1 MLLDHCLSLLKKY
14 FMRHRFA
21 VILRPILIIAA
32 TLMAIEITAVSA
44 NAQKPIV
51 YQPLTLP
58 ASNEAND
65 TLTEKDI
72 PLGDGGFARDYRVK
86 FQAGD
91 QVVID
96 LTSDNFDTIVTL
108 LGADGSTIGQNDDGP
123 DGSNNSLLFARIKN
137 TGEYIIRVRAFG
149 ETGGGAFKLKVTRLQ
164 PINVTSQKSG
174 KMGR

>member
-1 MLLDHCLSLLKKY
+1 MT
-14 FMRHRFA
+14 HRFA
-21 VILRPILIIAA
+21 RIFRPVLIIAA
-32 TLMAIEITAVSA
+32 TLTAIELTALSA
-44 NAQKPIV
+44 NAQKPVV

-86 FQAGD
+86 LKAGD
-91 QVVID
+91 QVAID

-123 DGSNNSLLFARIKN
+123 DGSNNSLLFARIKG
-137 TGEYIIRVRAFG
+137 TGEYIIRVRSFG
-149 ETGGGAFKLKVTRLQ
+149 ETGGGAFKLKITPLQ
-164 PINVTSQKSG
+164 PVK
-174 KMGR
+174 

>member
-1 MLLDHCLSLLKKY
+1 MS
-14 FMRHRFA
+14 HRLA
-21 VILRPILIIAA
+21 LILRPVLVIAA
-32 TLMAIEITAVSA
+32 TLIAIEIIAMSA
-44 NAQKPIV
+44 NAQKPVV

-72 PLGDGGFARDYRVK
+72 PLGDGGFARDYRVR

-91 QVVID
+91 QVAID

-123 DGSNNSLLFARIKN
+123 DGSNNSLLFARIKDA
-137 TGEYIIRVRAFG
+137 GEYIIRVRSFG

-164 PINVTSQKSG
+164 PINVTSQGSG
-174 KMGR
+174 KIGR